1 MLKNIFEW
9 MKQEEIHK
17 KEEQGLPWLEQAC
30 LFYLTSHLDVLWDFC
45 FQTSAVPEFFHLIML
60 FQLTSFT
67 LYTEWYEELNKNPL
81 E

>member
-1 MLKNIFEW
+1 MLKNISEW
-9 MKQEEIHK
+9 MKQEQTNK

-30 LFYLTSHLDVLWDFC
+30 LFYLTSHLDVLWD
-45 FQTSAVPEFFHLIML
+45 SPVPEFSHLIIL

-81 E
+81 D